1 MALFPWRCLN
11 PARPYTRINPMRWSP
26 GGRSRN
32 LEDRRGGGAGGMGG
46 GGFRGGGMK
55 LGVGGMLVLIVLS
68 YVFKTDLVTPITG
81 GSGLGAPMPAAEQ
94 APLNDPAEE
103 RLVQFV
109 SVVLDSAQ
117 STWTRQMSQ
126 YRPARLVLFR
136 DVTPTACGTGQS
148 ASGPFY
154 CPGDE
159 KVYIDLAFFDQ
170 LHRQFGAPGD
180 FAQAYVIAHE
190 IGHHVQNVLGT
201 EQQVRR
207 LQQQN
212 PRAKNALSVAMELQ
226 ADCYAG
232 VWAHDAAR
240 ARMLEAGDL
249 EEGLGAA
256 AAVGDDR
263 LQQMAGGRVQ
273 RESFTH
279 GSSADRQQ
287 WFRRGFEQ
295 GNPGACDTFAA
306 MR

>member
-1 MALFPWRCLN
+1 
-11 PARPYTRINPMRWSP
+11 
-26 GGRSRN
+26 
-32 LEDRRGGGAGGMGG
+32 MGG

-55 LGVGGMLVLIVLS
+55 LGVGGMLVLVVLS

-81 GSGLGAPMPAAEQ
+81 GSGVGAPMPTAEQ
-94 APLNDPAEE
+94 APLNDASEE
-103 RLVQFV
+103 PMVRFV
-109 SVVLDSAQ
+109 SAVLDSSQA
-117 STWTRQMSQ
+117 TWSRQMSQ

-136 DVTPTACGTGQS
+136 DATPTACGTGQS

-159 KVYIDLAFFDQ
+159 KVYIDLSFFDQ
-170 LHRQFGAPGD
+170 LDRQFGAPGD

-207 LQQQN
+207 LQGQN
-212 PRAKNALSVAMELQ
+212 PGAKNALSVAMELQ

-240 ARMLEAGDL
+240 ANLLDAGDMS
-249 EEGLGAA
+249 EGLGAA

-279 GSSADRQQ
+279 GSSAERQK
-287 WFRRGFEQ
+287 WFRRGFER
-295 GNPGACDTFAA
+295 GDPGACDTFASV
-306 MR
+306 R

>member
-1 MALFPWRCLN
+1 
-11 PARPYTRINPMRWSP
+11 MRWSS

-32 LEDRRGGGAGGMGG
+32 LEDRRGASGGGMGG
-46 GGFRGGGMK
+46 GGFRSGGGMK

-68 YVFKTDLVTPITG
+68 YVFKIDLVTPITG
-81 GSGLGAPMPAAEQ
+81 GAGLPVPQQEAPARAQQ

-103 RLVQFV
+103 RMVQFV

-117 STWTRQMSQ
+117 STWSRQMSQ
-126 YRPARLVLFR
+126 YREAKLVLFR
-136 DVTPTACGTGQS
+136 DATPTACGTGQS
-148 ASGPFY
+148 ATGPFY

-170 LHRQFGAPGD
+170 LDRQFGAPGD
-180 FAQAYVIAHE
+180 FAQAYVLAHE

-207 LQQQN
+207 LQGQN
-212 PRAKNALSVAMELQ
+212 PGAKNRLSVAMELQ

-240 ARMLEAGDL
+240 ANMLEPGDID
-249 EEGLGAA
+249 EGLGAA

-263 LQQMAGGRVQ
+263 LQQMAGGRVHP
-273 RESFTH
+273 ESFTH
-279 GSSADRQQ
+279 GSSAERRT
-287 WFRRGFEQ
+287 WFRRGFER
-295 GNPGACDTFAA
+295 GDPNACDTFAS